1 MNTYASA
8 ILGNV
13 LDYLEKII
21 CCVCYLEYSSTIY
34 GTPVMAKSE
43 EIFLRLFT
51 KDWKIIELI
60 VRLKLF
66 QKNVTAG

>member
-13 LDYLEKII
+13 LDDLAKII

-34 GTPVMAKSE
+34 GTPAMAESE
-43 EIFLRLFT
+43 EICLRLFT